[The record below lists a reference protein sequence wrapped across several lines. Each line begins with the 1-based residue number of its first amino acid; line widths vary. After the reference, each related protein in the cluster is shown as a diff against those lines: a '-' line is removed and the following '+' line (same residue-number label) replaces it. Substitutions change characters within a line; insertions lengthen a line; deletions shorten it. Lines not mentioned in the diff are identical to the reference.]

1 MGASVFCYLCF
12 VQTPERVAAAYEKA
26 NGDPNNVSG
35 WSGSI
40 SRTIYPSFVKVVSDL
55 TRMGR

>member
-1 MGASVFCYLCF
+1 MFCYLCF
-12 VQTPERVAAAYEKA
+12 VQTPGRVAAASEKA
-26 NGDPNNVSG
+26 NGDPNNVAG

-40 SRTIYPSFVKVVSDL
+40 SRTICPSFVKVVSDL